1 MSIIKTGISRRTF
14 LGTAAAGA
22 ATLAMPAITRAQT
35 NVLRIST
42 WGGKWAELLN
52 SPGSAVEKFTKLTG
66 ATVEMDNAFPF
77 LPKLLASPAGDPIYD
92 MFHDGPSQQWAARK
106 AGHTVEQID
115 TGKLSNFNDLH
126 TFASSP
132 LVAGIAPF
140 TSVLGIGYRNDQNI
154 TPPKSWK
161 DLMSPDFAD
170 RRGWFK
176 LPISDFGVGAFL
188 MLGKV
193 YGSGLQDLDAAFKAF
208 ETIQPLKW
216 YEYGSTMEKALLQGE
231 IHVGALLDG
240 EIWRHKDVGAPL
252 DFSSPEEGVIS
263 IEQVMSV
270 AKGSQRQELAYAWID
285 TLLDPEVQK
294 IQAEGMWY
302 NTANKNAPVTGKY
315 AEKLY
320 TTAEQMA
327 TLIQVDWDWYNQ
339 QRDAVNAK
347 VGEITGG

>member
-1 MSIIKTGISRRTF
+1 MTTVKSTLNRRTL
-14 LGTAAAGA
+14 LGTAAAS
-22 ATLAMPAITRAQT
+22 ATLLAMPAITRAQT

-52 SPGSAVEKFTKLTG
+52 SPGSAVEKFQKLTG

-77 LPKLLASPAGDPIYD
+77 LPKLLASSVADPIYD
-92 MFHDGPSQQWAARK
+92 MFHDGPSLQWAARRS
-106 AGHTVEQID
+106 GHTVEQVD
-115 TGKLSNFNDLH
+115 TSKLTNFKDLH
-126 TFASSP
+126 AFATSP

-140 TSVLGIGYRNDQNI
+140 TSVLGIGFRNDQGI

-161 DLMSPDFAD
+161 DLMSADFAD

-193 YGSGLQDLDAAFKAF
+193 NGSGLKDLDAAFKAF
-208 ETIQPLKW
+208 EAVQPLKW

-231 IHVGALLDG
+231 IYIGSLLDG
-240 EIWRHKDVGAPL
+240 QIWRHQDVGAPL

-263 IEQVMSV
+263 IEQVMTV
-270 AKGSQRQELAYAWID
+270 TKGSQRKELAYAWLD
-285 TLLDPEVQK
+285 TMLDPEVQK

-302 NTANKNAPVTGKY
+302 NTANKNAPVSGKF

-320 TTAEQMA
+320 TTPEQMA

-339 QRDAVNAK
+339 NREDVNARIA
-347 VGEITGG
+347 EITR